1 MLYVEFINADG
12 ARFDFCEVLVRPNE
26 HALSRLVWALE
37 AIGYA
42 KTEEVTCR
50 DFHPCHHGSLAIV
63 TIGGVPVMI
72 HFDKDTDCVT
82 VREF

>member
-1 MLYVEFINADG
+1 MLYVEFIDANG
-12 ARFDFCEVLVRPNE
+12 VCFDFCEVLVRPHE
-26 HALSRLVWALE
+26 HALSRLIWALV

-42 KTEEVTCR
+42 KVEEVTCR

-63 TIGGVPVMI
+63 TIDGTPVMI